1 MSKKQNLNPI
11 LIDNQYSRLFN
22 LYRKKL
28 SEYYS
33 RADMAGVMEASE
45 DIPVNLRDIYV
56 PLRIDKQDI
65 PRINNSKEVEKIKGI
80 DLDLALNKNHF
91 LAISGLP
98 GSGKTTLTHFLSG
111 ELSKSKANKSIQL
124 LGRQLVIPIVLREL
138 NFDNINSFEQLFEQ
152 WRTQIQ
158 ERLDLE
164 LPKEFFELYIN
175 NHWALVIFDGFDE
188 VDESVNSK
196 LIKWIDDWIDGVI
209 KKKRSNAENSFY
221 CIITARPSGFLS
233 QETYSK
239 NFSKYYL
246 QPFNREQIKQYV
258 NNWYKVRYPIDSVKQ
273 ISKTKNFI
281 EKLDQFRGLAE
292 LKHRPIYLAM
302 LAYVAETFGE
312 LPLTRTL
319 AYSKMVDAYI
329 HQLELLKKTT
339 EKQNG
344 YQAPS
349 WSYDDKLR
357 VMEELA
363 FRLHTKACLELKNI
377 TKNTINTEQMQVLIS
392 KVELNKH
399 IYDIIE
405 SGRFNSL
412 EIKDAEALTKYFI
425 ARTGLLIEPKQD
437 FYQFSHL
444 TFQEFLTAKRI
455 YRKLSKRNPISYLKK
470 NIFDTLSQTGW
481 HEVALLYFGIDT
493 LSSGE
498 DHNYILQYCF
508 NEDNEAHQSF
518 IIDLLMTTDHTL
530 TESEVIAYLNTLI
543 YIWLTAEKPQYRLY
557 HSFSKI
563 ISKDKIRPQ
572 YYKSVNKYL
581 AEVLNVLI
589 NNSPLEYSNSLI
601 QNIDIEDDER
611 QPELIHRLTKRCNNK
626 ADINRLFEVTGYIE
640 DFRCKTLTPKIIR
653 SIDIETIPDNKQMC
667 RTLTYYLDSGR
678 TGKKLS
684 KEVNKAISKKC
695 FELSTIK
702 DFIADDMI
710 ELTSRF
716 VDFQLTGLIE
726 EIKNIS
732 VLGWY
737 TSISMFHQKNN
748 SDTFTFENEITPS
761 VSTFNFNN
769 DNDNDREG
777 SFIVDGRMVNNSLAM
792 IFMHIRALKANK
804 KSSKFVQLP
813 HLHFG
818 HSDTESNIAFEKT
831 KLLLSKV
838 SNKHDLIP
846 INKVNITSEE
856 LCSLSYHYLLLSLI
870 SICEEIA
877 KANYATVLTKT
888 SDYQLLYEKISNK
901 DAAIDYFK
909 QKYPNEVDVRRE
921 KEIEQ
926 WLIQTWSPRNQFK
939 SLLESN
945 IIEINK
951 NELELFFTQH
961 CEYINNKLC

>member
-1 MSKKQNLNPI
+1 MSKKQDLNPI
-11 LIDNQYSRLFN
+11 FIDNQYGRLFN
-22 LYRKKL
+22 LYRKRL

-33 RADMAGVMEASE
+33 KADMAGVMEASE

-56 PLRIDKQDI
+56 PLRIDEQDI
-65 PRINNSKEVEKIKGI
+65 PRINNSEEVERIKGI

-98 GSGKTTLTHFLSG
+98 GSGKTTLTNFLSG
-111 ELSKSKANKSIQL
+111 ELSKSQANKSIQL

-158 ERLDLE
+158 ERLDLD
-164 LPKEFFELYIN
+164 LPKEFFELYVK

-209 KKKRSNAENSFY
+209 KESKSNAENSFY

-233 QETYSK
+233 QETYTK
-239 NFSKYYL
+239 NFRKYYL

-258 NNWYKVRYPIDSVKQ
+258 SNWYQVRYPIDSVKK
-273 ISKTKNFI
+273 ISKTKGFI
-281 EKLDQFRGLAE
+281 EKLEQFRGLAE

-339 EKQNG
+339 EKKNG

-363 FRLHTKACLELKNI
+363 FRLHTKACLELKNA
-377 TKNTINTEQMQVLIS
+377 TKSAINTEQMQILIS

-470 NIFDTLSQTGW
+470 NIFDTLNQTGW

-498 DHNYILQYCF
+498 DHNYIIQYCF

-543 YIWLTAEKPQYRLY
+543 YIWLTAKKPQYDLY
-557 HSFSKI
+557 RSFSKT

-581 AEVLNVLI
+581 AKVLNALI
-589 NNSPLEYSNSLI
+589 NDSPLDYSKSLI
-601 QNIDIEDDER
+601 QDLDIEEDEI
-611 QPELIHRLTKRCNNK
+611 PSELIPRLKKRFNNK
-626 ADINRLFEVTGYIE
+626 PDINRLFEIAGFIE

-653 SIDIETIPDNKQMC
+653 SINIKSVPDNKKMC

-678 TGKKLS
+678 DGKKLD
-684 KEVNKAISKKC
+684 KEINKAISKKC
-695 FELSTIK
+695 FELSTIE

-710 ELTSRF
+710 ELTCRF
-716 VDFQLTGLIE
+716 VDFELSGLAE
-726 EIKNIS
+726 EIKSLSIQ
-732 VLGWY
+732 GWY
-737 TSISMFHQKNN
+737 TAISMLYHKNK
-748 SDTFTFENEITPS
+748 SDNFDFVNMIKPPLD
-761 VSTFNFNN
+761 TFNFKINN
-769 DNDNDREG
+769 DIERA
-777 SFIVDGRMVNNSLAM
+777 SFVSGRGVHNGLSLLFMDFRNLNLNNS
-792 IFMHIRALKANK
+792 FDYRVMHYGQSHNDCK
-804 KSSKFVQLP
+804 
-813 HLHFG
+813 
-818 HSDTESNIAFEKT
+818 IAYENT
-831 KLLLSKV
+831 K
-838 SNKHDLIP
+838 
-846 INKVNITSEE
+846 
-856 LCSLSYHYLLLSLI
+856 SLI
-870 SICEEIA
+870 SKKIDLSPTNKINITPKEFKYLSFHFLLLQLNYSCDREI
-877 KANYATVLTKT
+877 KTNSFSTLTKK

-901 DAAIDYFK
+901 DAAINYFK
-909 QKYPNEVDVRRE
+909 QKYPNEVNIKRE
-921 KEIEQ
+921 EEIEQ
-926 WLIQTWSPRNQFK
+926 WLVQAWSPRNMFK
-939 SLLESN
+939 SLLQSN
-945 IIEINK
+945 IIRINEEK
-951 NELELFFTQH
+951 LKTFFIEH
-961 CEYINNKLC
+961 CEYINNKLL